1 MTHCAGRCEAI
12 WVTIS
17 HGKDRRLLPWLEGEG
32 LVSTALADGSKLNLC
47 QNAQVWNIQSS
58 RTDMSPCSQRWSIT
72 MIYYS
77 DCFNTD
83 LSGKEW
89 GVSWQV
95 KLGGPAPA
103 GASLLLLVLQGDA
116 CSRHRLNHKSINW
129 CWHHLLSFT
138 FVVNPFTLNRLIL
151 HMCPW
156 LPVSW
161 NGNIMFFLAK

>member
-1 MTHCAGRCEAI
+1 MLRTAHPFSEQSLPWIEGNVSVVSWIWDRVPAQHANWHTVPGRCEAI

-17 HGKDRRLLPWLEGEG
+17 QGKDRRLLPWLEGEG
-32 LVSTALADGSKLNLC
+32 LVSIALADGSKLNLC

-58 RTDMSPCSQRWSIT
+58 RTDMSPCSHRWSIT

-89 GVSWQV
+89 GVSRQV

-103 GASLLLLVLQGDA
+103 GHLCFSSSSRAMLVLDIDWITRA
-116 CSRHRLNHKSINW
+116 
-129 CWHHLLSFT
+129 
-138 FVVNPFTLNRLIL
+138 
-151 HMCPW
+151 
-156 LPVSW
+156 
-161 NGNIMFFLAK
+161 